1 MNDHLGKILVVDDDD
16 SMRIT
21 LEAIIEDEGYD
32 VIGVRDG
39 YEAIKAV
46 QKRNYDLVFMDIK
59 MPGIN
64 GVETYREIK
73 KANPGSVVV
82 MMTGFS
88 VEELVKE
95 ALQEGAYGV
104 IYKPYSMEQVIDIM
118 KDVLETT
125 AILVVDDLK
134 NHRATLCGIL
144 EDTGYKVTEAEN
156 GEHAISMVQKNRHDV
171 ILMDIEMP
179 GFDGFATFKEIQK
192 IEPRVKVIFV
202 TGYALSESVRQSLQ
216 EGAFSVLTKPI
227 DPDNLFTLIKSITG
241 EQASRPRPIIDERVS
256 R

>member
-1 MNDHLGKILVVDDDD
+1 
-16 SMRIT
+16 
-21 LEAIIEDEGYD
+21 
-32 VIGVRDG
+32 
-39 YEAIKAV
+39 
-46 QKRNYDLVFMDIK
+46 

-95 ALQEGAYGV
+95 ALQEGAYGI

-125 AILVVDDLK
+125 AILVVDDLE

-156 GEHAISMVQKNRHDV
+156 GEHAISMIQKNRHDV

-216 EGAFSVLTKPI
+216 EGAYSVLTKPI

-241 EQASRPRPIIDERVS
+241 EQAPQPRPIVDESVS